1 MFKDPAADGPY
12 DAIVIGAG
20 QAGLATSYFLAAA
33 GASHVVLEKDRIG
46 ESWRSQRWD
55 SFRLNSPNELNGL
68 PGAPYDGQ
76 MPDGFD
82 SARDLVRSF
91 ERYAARF
98 DLPVRTGV
106 EVRAVERGD
115 GGDGFIVRTRDQ
127 NDRQR
132 DLRARSVVA
141 ACGVLRKPKVP
152 VIARMLPE
160 DIVQQHAAD
169 YRNPQALPDGAVLI
183 VGSGQSG
190 SQIAEDLNGAG
201 RQVYLCTSRV
211 GRLPRRY
218 RGKDILVWFRET
230 GFMDVARAELADPA
244 ICRAA
249 QAQVSGV
256 GRHGH
261 TLSYQSLHRDGVVLL
276 GRLTG
281 VDGTELLLGNDLRDN
296 IRFADRKSADGK
308 QEVDAYVAR
317 YGIRAPAPEADP
329 ADAPWTDCWSLPQP
343 ARLDLR
349 QAGIR
354 SVVWSTGF
362 SGDFSW
368 LRLPVLDGFGQ
379 PMQESG
385 IGAVP
390 GIYFVGFPWLSKR
403 KSGIIWG
410 VEEDAAAVARHILDR
425 RRLAA

>member
-1 MFKDPAADGPY
+1 MFKNAAAEGSF

-20 QAGLATSYFLAAA
+20 QAGVATSYFLATE
-33 GASHVVLEKDRIG
+33 GVSHLVLEKGRIG

-55 SFRLNSPNELNGL
+55 SFRLNSPNALNGL
-68 PGAPYDGQ
+68 PGAPYDGP

-82 SARDLVRSF
+82 SAQDLVRGF
-91 ERYAARF
+91 ERYVGRF

-106 EVRAVERGD
+106 EVCAVERSED
-115 GGDGFIVRTRDQ
+115 GVGFVVRTRDQ
-127 NDRQR
+127 NDRHR

-141 ACGVLRKPKVP
+141 ACGILRKPKTP

-169 YRNPQALPDGAVLI
+169 YRNPQALPDGAVLV

-190 SQIAEDLNGAG
+190 SQIAEDLTAAG
-201 RQVYLCTSRV
+201 RQVYLCTSKV

-244 ICRAA
+244 ITRAA
-249 QAQVSGV
+249 QAQVSGI

-281 VDGTELLLGNDLRDN
+281 VDGDELMLGDDLHDN

-308 QEVDAYVAR
+308 QEVDAYITR

-329 ADAPWTDCWSLPQP
+329 ADAPWTDFWTLPQP
-343 ARLDLR
+343 QHLDLR
-349 QAGIR
+349 DAGIR
-354 SVVWSTGF
+354 SVIWATGF

-379 PMQESG
+379 PMHESG
-385 IGAVP
+385 IGAIP

-410 VEEDAAAVARHILDR
+410 VEEDAAAITRHILDR
-425 RRLAA
+425 MRLAA